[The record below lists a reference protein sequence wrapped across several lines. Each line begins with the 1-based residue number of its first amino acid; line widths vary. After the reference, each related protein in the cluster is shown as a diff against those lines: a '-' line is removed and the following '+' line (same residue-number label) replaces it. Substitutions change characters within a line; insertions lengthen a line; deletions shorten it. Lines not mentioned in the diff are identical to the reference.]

1 MLYFDIETNGL
12 LATVTKGHCLVI
24 IDDTNHVEAYTPET
38 FAKGAMRLLNAL
50 RDGECICG
58 HNIINYDI
66 PALEKLVPTFRVR
79 REWRE
84 QCVDTLVLAR
94 LLWGHIKDNDYALIR
109 RGCLPAQLA
118 GRQSLKAWGYRLGVL
133 KGTYGEQEDAWA
145 EYDDAMLSYC
155 VQDVTVTKRLYEYL
169 LRSEPPAKAVE
180 LEHKMQWLMS
190 QQERNGFPFDV
201 NKALKLQQTLEAR
214 YAVLSTQLVAICPQ
228 IPDKVFVPKR
238 DNKTKGYVKGV
249 PIQRYKDFN
258 PSSRQQIEW
267 VLNNKFGYMPDN
279 DDCYDED
286 TGSLKLDD
294 ATFAYISTDP
304 QAAPELQE
312 LAKVFSEYFVV
323 SKRLG
328 QLADGKQAWLKTISS
343 DGRIHGSVN
352 PCGTVTG
359 RATHSNPNV
368 AQVPH
373 VGSPYGQECRELFS
387 APEGW
392 YEVGVDA
399 CGLELRCLAHY
410 LYPYDKGAYAH
421 TILNGDIHTLNQQA
435 AGLPTRNSAKTF
447 IYAFLYGAGDKAIG
461 KQLGGD
467 EKLGKQVKA
476 KFLRATPAIKML
488 REAVKNTLVVEYH
501 GKIKEWKRHYLKGL
515 DGRHLHVRS
524 LHSALNLL
532 LQSCGALICKQWTV
546 LWEEN
551 MIKAG
556 YKHGED
562 FLWMANIHD
571 ESQIACRTME
581 IAENAVRIA
590 QESMRETQAY
600 YGIRCQ
606 LDTEGK
612 IGHTWYDCH

>member
-12 LATVTKGHCLVI
+12 LADVTQGHCLVI
-24 IDDTNHVEAYTPET
+24 IDDANNVEAYTPAT
-38 FAKGAMRLLNAL
+38 FAKGAMRLLSAL
-50 RDGECICG
+50 RDGENICG

-66 PALEKLVPTFRVR
+66 PVLEKLVPTFRVR
-79 REWRE
+79 REWRS
-84 QCVDTLVLAR
+84 QCIDTLVLAR

-145 EYDDAMLSYC
+145 EYDEEMLKYC
-155 VQDVTVTKRLYEYL
+155 IQDVTITKRLYEYL
-169 LRSEPPAKAVE
+169 MRGEPPAKAVE

-190 QQERNGFPFDV
+190 QQERNGFPFDLQ
-201 NKALKLQQTLEAR
+201 KALKLQQVLEAR
-214 YAVLSTQLVAICPQ
+214 FAVLSTKLVTICPQ

-238 DNKTKGYVKGV
+238 DNKSKGYIKGV

-267 VLNNKFGYMPDN
+267 VLNNKFNYMPDN
-279 DDCYDED
+279 ADCYDED
-286 TGSLKLDD
+286 TGNLKLDD
-294 ATFAYISTDP
+294 ATFAYISIDAT
-304 QAAPELQE
+304 ATPELQE
-312 LAKVFSEYFVV
+312 LAKIFSEYFVV

-328 QLADGKQAWLKTISS
+328 QLAEGKQAWLKNIGT

-387 APEGW
+387 APDGW

-447 IYAFLYGAGDKAIG
+447 NILEVYKPIENGETLYGD
-461 KQLGGD
+461 
-467 EKLGKQVKA
+467 
-476 KFLRATPAIKML
+476 
-488 REAVKNTLVVEYH
+488 NT
-501 GKIKEWKRHYLKGL
+501 
-515 DGRHLHVRS
+515 VRS
-524 LHSALNLL
+524 
-532 LQSCGALICKQWTV
+532 
-546 LWEEN
+546 
-551 MIKAG
+551 
-556 YKHGED
+556 
-562 FLWMANIHD
+562 
-571 ESQIACRTME
+571 
-581 IAENAVRIA
+581 
-590 QESMRETQAY
+590 
-600 YGIRCQ
+600 
-606 LDTEGK
+606 
-612 IGHTWYDCH
+612 